1 MPPVALF
8 TATALA
14 LALTA
19 GFGLGLWLLL
29 ARTFQLP
36 LAGASWL
43 TLVQVHGVIQLFG
56 FVGLF
61 MMGVGLHL
69 LPRLRGASV
78 PRRRWQLLIYALALS
93 GLLIRAVAQPTPALV
108 GREPLLALSAL
119 LLVGAA
125 ALFAATALRTL
136 ASGANPHRADEL
148 VIAAGVSILPIA
160 AGLAAIGSIDG
171 WPLVVAPSV
180 EDRAI
185 WLMLLGSAVTTVVGV
200 WARLAPAFVA
210 ARPASARVLVAG
222 VALWVGGAVA
232 VSFDQSLGP
241 VLLAVGMIV
250 IVIALGV
257 WGPTIARQPLAG
269 HARLTRLALRSAF
282 AWALAGAGVLVI
294 EQLGLLPGSPFLVD
308 SAARHAFALG
318 FVTLAI
324 YGVAARAL
332 PTFLDRPLRDPRLQL
347 AAILL
352 TDGGVALRVVPQAL
366 GGADPVTNAL
376 VGLSGVL
383 AYAGLV
389 AFAVNLVRSLATPP
403 AAPRHPSG
411 GLAIELRLGTFGPKR

>member
-43 TLVQVHGVIQLFG
+43 ALVQVHGVIQLFG

-171 WPLVVAPSV
+171 WPTQTGLAPPQ
-180 EDRAI
+180 
-185 WLMLLGSAVTTVVGV
+185 TVV
-200 WARLAPAFVA
+200 
-210 ARPASARVLVAG
+210 
-222 VALWVGGAVA
+222 
-232 VSFDQSLGP
+232 
-241 VLLAVGMIV
+241 
-250 IVIALGV
+250 
-257 WGPTIARQPLAG
+257 
-269 HARLTRLALRSAF
+269 
-282 AWALAGAGVLVI
+282 
-294 EQLGLLPGSPFLVD
+294 SP
-308 SAARHAFALG
+308 RR
-318 FVTLAI
+318 T
-324 YGVAARAL
+324 
-332 PTFLDRPLRDPRLQL
+332 
-347 AAILL
+347 
-352 TDGGVALRVVPQAL
+352 
-366 GGADPVTNAL
+366 L
-376 VGLSGVL
+376 VGLRRSSRRRSEL
-383 AYAGLV
+383 AGQPKPSTVVPSEPDCYNIP
-389 AFAVNLVRSLATPP
+389 AVESIFPPKVYPATND
-403 AAPRHPSG
+403 RQ
-411 GLAIELRLGTFGPKR
+411 GPCL